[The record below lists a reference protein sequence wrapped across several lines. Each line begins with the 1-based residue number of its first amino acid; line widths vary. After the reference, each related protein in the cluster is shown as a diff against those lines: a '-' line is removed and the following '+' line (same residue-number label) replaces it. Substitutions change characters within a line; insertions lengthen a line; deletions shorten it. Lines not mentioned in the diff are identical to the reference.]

1 MPARLVFHLGYPKTG
16 TTTLQQRVFPRHPEL
31 RYLGK
36 LIPGYNYAADEVT
49 REIAGVT
56 HGDHTWSGD
65 KLRNVLTRICAEESR
80 PAVLVSTESFI
91 HIDSVAPETVAD
103 RLGKTFPDCRVV
115 VCVRRQEDL
124 LASFWRNHGAFG
136 SHLYVQKAEGEGY
149 ELPLSFDRWL
159 ELNFRRPSKNVLG
172 TLDYDHIVGLYESM
186 LGSDAVS
193 VIAYETMA
201 QDLPRFCA
209 GFAEALG
216 VSAGPFLALAEGHW
230 ENAALTQAAFDRL
243 AEQASR
249 GGNALTGEPSAPRSG
264 EPPVAAQMSE
274 RWANAIAE
282 RFAPGNARLA
292 ARRNLLL
299 RECGYAFPAVSGSA
313 SLGA

>member
-1 MPARLVFHLGYPKTG
+1 M
-16 TTTLQQRVFPRHPEL
+16 

-36 LIPGYNYAADEVT
+36 VIPGYNYVTDDVT
-49 REIAGVT
+49 RAIAGVT

-65 KLRNVLTRICAEESR
+65 GLRDVLTRICAEESR
-80 PAVLVSTESFI
+80 PTVLVSTESFI
-91 HIDSVAPETVAD
+91 HVDSVPPETVAD
-103 RLGKTFPDCRVV
+103 RIGKTFPDCRVV

-149 ELPLSFDRWL
+149 QLPLSFDRWL
-159 ELNFRRPSKNVLG
+159 ELNFRRPFKNVLG
-172 TLDYDHIVGLYESM
+172 SLDYDHIVGLYESL
-186 LGSDAVS
+186 LGPDAVS
-193 VIAYETMA
+193 VIPYEWMA
-201 QDLPRFCA
+201 QDLPRFCNH
-209 GFAEALG
+209 FADALG

-230 ENAALTQAAFDRL
+230 ENAALTPTAFDQL

-264 EPPVAAQMSE
+264 EAPVPAQMSE
-274 RWANAIAE
+274 RWATAISE

-292 ARRNLLL
+292 ARRNLPL
-299 RECGYAFPAVSGSA
+299 RDFGYALP
-313 SLGA
+313 